1 MSEAAKSFAKSDPL
15 RLRTADL
22 VDVHALVGLIN
33 AAFRV
38 ELPFIEGDRV
48 DADGVRSYML
58 KGKFLVAE
66 DSEGLAGCAYVQI
79 DGDAGYLDRKS
90 TRLNSSHGY
99 ISYAVFCL
107 KKKKHD
113 LSPHVWRWAERLSA
127 ADRKQ
132 TVDAIACSAVATIT
146 CVLPLHAS
154 FCPCLLQFPL
164 LAITE

>member
-79 DGDAGYLDRKS
+79 DGDAGYLGLLGVDPAARNR
-90 TRLNSSHGY
+90 TRPQNDGY
-99 ISYAVFCL
+99 G
-107 KKKKHD
+107 
-113 LSPHVWRWAERLSA
+113 
-127 ADRKQ
+127 
-132 TVDAIACSAVATIT
+132 
-146 CVLPLHAS
+146 
-154 FCPCLLQFPL
+154 
-164 LAITE
+164 